1 MFVDGES
8 SLVINLPN
16 IHFHTVNFT
25 IENSYPVKKDRNYE
39 LTEMFSIYNC
49 ENVFFLSRI
58 FLTSLPCKCPF

>member
-8 SLVINLPN
+8 SLIINLPN
-16 IHFHTVNFT
+16 IQFHTVNFT

-49 ENVFFLSRI
+49 ENVFF
-58 FLTSLPCKCPF
+58 K

>member
-25 IENSYPVKKDRNYE
+25 IKNSYPVKKDRNYE

-49 ENVFFLSRI
+49 ENVFF
-58 FLTSLPCKCPF
+58 